1 MLRSPG
7 VNGGELLMA
16 FGRRNGF
23 VLMVLSLH
31 LISFAGCVTRT
42 ERIYPHERIPQD
54 ESVWDEV
61 RREFGG
67 SDSQEVINK
76 FSAEPFYKRAA
87 RGAKETVSR
96 WFQEDS
102 TRLSEQEIAADR
114 HRFERKR
121 TQALEQLRDQQEDTE
136 GEEE

>member
-1 MLRSPG
+1 
-7 VNGGELLMA
+7 
-16 FGRRNGF
+16 
-23 VLMVLSLH
+23 MVLSLH
-31 LISFAGCVTRT
+31 LISFAGCVTQT

-67 SDSQEVINK
+67 SDSQEVINE
-76 FSAEPFYKRAA
+76 FSAEPFYRRAA
-87 RGAKETVSR
+87 RGVKETVSR

-121 TQALEQLRDQQEDTE
+121 TRALEQLRDQQEDTE